1 MAKLSFKSGKE
12 IKTSPDFLSWEFF
25 AFRPDFTRNAEG
37 SFKSWNERTLD
48 NNSKSQ
54 EEVKSIGKGKDVDKF
69 KSQIILPGNFFLAV
83 RMSYRL
89 NFYNFS

>member
-69 KSQIILPGNFFLAV
+69 KSHLVCNTF
-83 RMSYRL
+83 
-89 NFYNFS
+89 